1 MNSFISYTNNQKL
14 LLLSYQNFEMVRAY
28 SIQMVRAYS
37 IQIISRIDCKEYKT
51 LKTKER
57 MTDMDRTEII

>member
-28 SIQMVRAYS
+28 I
-37 IQIISRIDCKEYKT
+37 IQIISRIHCKENKT
-51 LKTKER
+51 LKTKEQ
-57 MTDMDRTEII
+57 MTDMDRTEIV